1 MKNIWQFLGLTQDAI
16 GRGRYFVANITA
28 SFGLPIVVSLL
39 MSFFFSLF
47 EDEPV
52 ILYPLLALFIV
63 SLVFALVVH
72 IKTSIRRV
80 RDIGIAQNWW
90 VLAIIPLVNIPF
102 IIFLCLK
109 KGGSGGGHFS
119 LWNNP
124 FTKQFKRFFSHEF
137 SKPFMI
143 ICFSVIV
150 AGVVYAWFAAS
161 NVKNN
166 IDLMIEQREEE
177 IAQEMFGKSYEQARV
192 EYDKRKSDHE
202 KCLAGRTEP
211 TEYARK
217 SKCLSEMIYWE
228 TYEEKEQQAYKDSAY
243 QELLYLKESSV
254 SRVFI
259 EKFVKNFG
267 FGWWGVIALV
277 SVFLINI
284 LIVFYKLIKMYV
296 PLVFWYGNTQTKSI
310 KTNMQGMAPFQ
321 RYSLALLTITVL
333 ALVVIAIAIIF

>member
-1 MKNIWQFLGLTQDAI
+1 MKSIWQFLGLTQDTI

-28 SFGLPIVVSLL
+28 SLGLPIVVSLL
-39 MSFFFSLF
+39 MVFFSSLF

-102 IIFLCLK
+102 IIFLSLK
-109 KGGSGGGHFS
+109 KGGSGSGHFS
-119 LWNNP
+119 LRNNP
-124 FTKQFKRFFSHEF
+124 FTEQFKRFFSHEF

-143 ICFSVIV
+143 ICFGVIV
-150 AGVVYAWFAAS
+150 AGTVYAWFAAS
-161 NVKNN
+161 NLKNN
-166 IDLMIEQREEE
+166 IDLRIEQREEE
-177 IAQEMFGKSYEQARV
+177 IAQEVFGKSYEQALA
-192 EYDKRKSDHE
+192 EYNKKKSDYE
-202 KCLAGRTEP
+202 ECLAGRTEP

-217 SKCLSEMIYWE
+217 SKCLVEMIYWE
-228 TYEEKEQQAYKDSAY
+228 TYEEKEKQAYKDSTY
-243 QELLYLKESSV
+243 QELLRAREISV
-254 SRVFI
+254 SRIFI
-259 EKFVKNFG
+259 ENFIKNFS

-277 SVFLINI
+277 SVFFINI
-284 LIVFYKLIKMYV
+284 IILFYKLIRRYL
-296 PLVFWYGNTQTKSI
+296 PLVFRYGNIQTKSI

-321 RYSLALLTITVL
+321 RYSLTLLVITAL
-333 ALVVIAIAIIF
+333 ALVIIAIAIIF